1 MAAAVI
7 ARACAGVGTSQAQ
20 PGADGTTSFDHGGG
34 MSGLHR
40 PIAAFALLLAATTVA
55 LAAPKAAIFPFE
67 LIDVSIEGELGGRRT
82 DETQRLALATRE
94 LRRLATQDAGY
105 ELLELSGLEAEIE
118 RAAPLHKC
126 GGCEVNIA
134 RRAGADL
141 AFTGT
146 VRKVSGLIL
155 SLSIQV
161 RDVSNGR
168 LTRVMQADIRGN
180 TDESWI
186 RGVRWLVKN
195 RLLAEPGQQ

>member
-1 MAAAVI
+1 MPKFRMPVAA
-7 ARACAGVGTSQAQ
+7 
-20 PGADGTTSFDHGGG
+20 
-34 MSGLHR
+34 L
-40 PIAAFALLLAATTVA
+40 ALLLAATPVA
-55 LAAPKAAIFPFE
+55 SAAPKAAIFPFE
-67 LIDVSIEGELGGRRT
+67 LNDVSIEGELGGRRA
-82 DETQRLALATRE
+82 DETQRLALATQE

-105 ELLELSGLEAEIE
+105 ELVELSGLEGEIE
-118 RAAPLHKC
+118 RAAPLYKC

-134 RRAGADL
+134 RRVGADL

-155 SLSIQV
+155 GLTIQV

-168 LTRVMQADIRGN
+168 LTHVLQAQIRGN

-186 RGVRWLVKN
+186 RGIRWLVKN

>member
-1 MAAAVI
+1 MPKFRVPVAA
-7 ARACAGVGTSQAQ
+7 
-20 PGADGTTSFDHGGG
+20 
-34 MSGLHR
+34 L
-40 PIAAFALLLAATTVA
+40 ALLLAATPVVS
-55 LAAPKAAIFPFE
+55 AAPKAAIFPFE
-67 LIDVSIEGELGGRRT
+67 LNDVSIEGELGGRRA
-82 DETQRLALATRE
+82 DETQRLALATQE

-105 ELLELSGLEAEIE
+105 ELVELSGLEGEIE
-118 RAAPLHKC
+118 RAAPLYKC

-134 RRAGADL
+134 RRVGADL

-155 SLSIQV
+155 GLTIQV

-168 LTRVMQADIRGN
+168 LTHVLQAQIRGN

-186 RGVRWLVKN
+186 RGIRWLVKN